1 MSPSIQVVGQHCQ
14 SHPQL
19 TAFRRVAGQMLQDVQ
34 ERLVYR
40 TSVYIRSDI
49 LGYAPA
55 PGDLAYPEKL
65 EMMEAIAEQL
75 AAKEEERRGHSR
87 QNSSSSIVST
97 TSMEVGALTSGG
109 AKTYSGTSPADLHG
123 MWYPPVRRALL
134 TLSKLYRCLEK
145 PIFTGL
151 SQEVYHPYN
160 IALNI
165 LYCTFVDPH
174 ISIPL
179 RCSLPALRM

>member
-1 MSPSIQVVGQHCQ
+1 MFTLPSLSVCSYLVFDDLNNHFDNQVVGQHCQ

-87 QNSSSSIVST
+87 QNSSSSVVSA

-109 AKTYSGTSPADLHG
+109 GKTYSGTSPADLHG

-151 SQEVYHPYN
+151 SQEVVKSPYK
-160 IALNI
+160 
-165 LYCTFVDPH
+165 Y
-174 ISIPL
+174 S
-179 RCSLPALRM
+179 SQ

>member
-1 MSPSIQVVGQHCQ
+1 MKKKYKYKFIFQFKYPQVIGQHCA

-49 LGYAPA
+49 LGYSPA

-65 EMMEAIAEQL
+65 EMMEAIAEEL
-75 AAKEEERRGHSR
+75 AAKEDQRRGHSR
-87 QNSSSSIVST
+87 QNSNSSIVSA
-97 TSMEVGALTSGG
+97 TSMEVGALTG
-109 AKTYSGTSPADLHG
+109 KTYSGTSPADMHG

-134 TLSKLYRCLEK
+134 TLSKLYR
-145 PIFTGL
+145 
-151 SQEVYHPYN
+151 
-160 IALNI
+160 
-165 LYCTFVDPH
+165 
-174 ISIPL
+174 
-179 RCSLPALRM
+179 

>member
-1 MSPSIQVVGQHCQ
+1 
-14 SHPQL
+14 
-19 TAFRRVAGQMLQDVQ
+19 MLQDVQ

-87 QNSSSSIVST
+87 QNSSSSVVSA
-97 TSMEVGALTSGG
+97 TSMEVGALTSGGG

-151 SQEVYHPYN
+151 SQEVSTPIPTFSLPYDCPLIHPS
-160 IALNI
+160 
-165 LYCTFVDPH
+165 CSPH
-174 ISIPL
+174 II
-179 RCSLPALRM
+179 LPFFTTLILISSH

>member
-1 MSPSIQVVGQHCQ
+1 
-14 SHPQL
+14 
-19 TAFRRVAGQMLQDVQ
+19 MLQDVQ

-87 QNSSSSIVST
+87 QNSSSSVVSA

-109 AKTYSGTSPADLHG
+109 AKIYSGTSPADLHG

-151 SQEVYHPYN
+151 SQEVENPPIHTPCPSY
-160 IALNI
+160 I
-165 LYCTFVDPH
+165 LFFYRSC
-174 ISIPL
+174 
-179 RCSLPALRM
+179 LPALTMWPTLHLRYPMQKGNKQVMDSCLRSNIC